1 MSQPNSNVKYE
12 KKIGMN
18 SFTFMILRHKRV
30 AINNDESKD
39 KVNEIYTT
47 ASRIITYIPFII
59 LFHQNFS
66 SKALGKSSEDV
77 PSHFR

>member
-30 AINNDESKD
+30 AIINDESKD
-39 KVNEIYTT
+39 KLNEIYTT

-66 SKALGKSSEDV
+66 SKALGKKDV

>member
-1 MSQPNSNVKYE
+1 MSQSNSNVKYE

-30 AINNDESKD
+30 AINSHESKD

-47 ASRIITYIPFII
+47 ASTIITYIPLII
-59 LFHQNFS
+59 LFHQIFS
-66 SKALGKSSEDV
+66 SKALGKKDV